1 MQLSPASLSRLDRG
15 SEAPRNTSNAAAAGT
30 DRFNTLLSTAR
41 TNAKDPRLSTEKK
54 LPARSLEDSPVG
66 RWLQSTSGATK
77 GPVRPELA
85 PTIAPTKAGV
95 ADAAR
100 TTVAMPAADATTRGA
115 TSRVGITARSSVG
128 VQPVNWRSVS
138 PSESRTQSRIAPE
151 VFPTQ
156 LDLASVVPLA
166 RRDRLPSI
174 ESRVTG
180 LPRPIP
186 VQNGTIAPVTRN
198 GSADIAIP
206 GQARTAVNA
215 VSRVNSAAVAP
226 TAWTLDAYP
235 RPADDTGRG
244 IHWVPTNKS
253 SNETVD
259 RFVGEARDMKASWV
273 VFLNDGA
280 QVGDNDYLVKKLTQS
295 GIEPVMRIYSSGVG
309 SISGDIE
316 GMVRHYKEM
325 GVNYFQ
331 IFNEPNLAVENRGEK
346 PDVNRYLDN
355 WIPLARRVS
364 VAGGLPGFGAL
375 APGGDVDDLAFLRD
389 SLKGIKVRGA
399 SDTLDHAWLS
409 MHNYAGNRPVA
420 DTSDSNGFL
429 KFRWYDRIVR
439 ETIGRPL
446 PVIGTEGGAYPG
458 NQSDRRFAAM
468 STDQARD
475 SMANSMAY
483 MNGRQEPY
491 LFANTI
497 WVIANAQG
505 GGHDPQWEKHALFSD
520 GRTNPIVDLLK
531 NTG

>member
-1 MQLSPASLSRLDRG
+1 MQLSPASLSRSIRESG
-15 SEAPRNTSNAAAAGT
+15 PSRNTGSATVGMEKF
-30 DRFNTLLSTAR
+30 DTLLSTAL
-41 TNAKDPRLSTEKK
+41 TNARDQPRSANTQSTS
-54 LPARSLEDSPVG
+54 RSFEDSPVG
-66 RWLQSTSGATK
+66 RWLQSTIGAAK
-77 GPVRPELA
+77 APVGPGVA
-85 PTIAPTKAGV
+85 PAIAPTRAG
-95 ADAAR
+95 ATAAAR
-100 TTVAMPAADATTRGA
+100 PTGAVKAADVTTRGA
-115 TSRVGITARSSVG
+115 TSRASTTARSSAAVA
-128 VQPVNWRSVS
+128 PVNRPSVS
-138 PSESRTQSRIAPE
+138 PSESRTQSRIAPD
-151 VFPTQ
+151 VLASQ
-156 LDLASVVPLA
+156 LDQSSTVQSA
-166 RRDRLPSI
+166 RRDQSPLTS
-174 ESRVTG
+174 SQVAG

-186 VQNGTIAPVTRN
+186 VQNVTIAPITRN
-198 GSADIAIP
+198 SPAEVAMP

-215 VSRVNSAAVAP
+215 ISRMNPAVGAS
-226 TAWTLDAYP
+226 TTWTLDTYP
-235 RPADDTGRG
+235 RPVEDTGRG

-259 RFVGEARDMKASWV
+259 RFVGEAKDMKASWV

-280 QVGDNDYLVKKLTQS
+280 QVGDNDYLVKKLTES

-309 SISGDIE
+309 SIGGDIE
-316 GMVRHYKEM
+316 GMVRHYKSM

-355 WIPLARRVS
+355 WIPLARRVTA
-364 VAGGLPGFGAL
+364 AGGLPGFGAL

-389 SLKGIKVRGA
+389 SLKGIKARGA
-399 SDTLDHAWLS
+399 TDTLDHAWLS
-409 MHNYAGNRPVA
+409 MHNYTGNRPVG

-429 KFRWYDRIVR
+429 KFRWYDRIMR

-446 PVIGTEGGAYPG
+446 PVIGTEGGAYAG

-468 STDQARD
+468 SPDQARD

-483 MNGRQEPY
+483 MNGKQEPY

-497 WVIANAQG
+497 WVIANAEG
-505 GGHDPQWEKHALFSD
+505 GGHDPQWEKHALFSN